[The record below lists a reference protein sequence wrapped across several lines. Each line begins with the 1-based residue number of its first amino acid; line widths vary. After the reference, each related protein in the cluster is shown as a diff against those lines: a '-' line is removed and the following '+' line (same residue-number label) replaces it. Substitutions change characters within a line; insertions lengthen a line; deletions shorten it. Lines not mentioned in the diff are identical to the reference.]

1 MNKKALRQAQD
12 KLRVGILGATG
23 MVGQRFASLLE
34 NHPWFEVVCVA
45 ASPQSAGKTYEEA
58 VAGRW
63 AMKSQIPDRIRNLKL
78 KAVEED
84 LENIAEEIDLAF
96 SAIDA
101 DKEKIKILE
110 ERYAA
115 AGVAVVSNNSAHR
128 WTEDVPMLIPEIN
141 SDHLRLVDIQRK
153 NRGWDNGLL
162 VVKPNCSLQ
171 SYLPVIYALQKF
183 GPKQVS
189 VTTLQAI
196 SGAGKTFESWPEMV
210 DNCIPFIKGEE
221 EKTEKE
227 PMKILGSIKNG
238 RLELA
243 AEPKISATCIRV
255 AASDGHMASVS
266 VQFSA
271 EGGSASGREKKPALQ
286 EIYNAIDNFQN
297 PLAGLDLPSAP
308 KQFIK
313 YFSEDDRPQTKLD
326 RDYENGMGITCGRFR
341 PVSDEGWKP
350 GSETSVASQ
359 SASQSEASRSSTTW
373 KFVALSHNTVRGAA
387 GGAVLIA
394 ELLYKKGYI

>member
-1 MNKKALRQAQD
+1 MNKKL
-12 KLRVGILGATG
+12 KVGILGATG
-23 MVGQRFASLLE
+23 MVGQRFITLLE
-34 NHPWFEVVCVA
+34 NHPWFEVACVA

-58 VAGRW
+58 VVGRW
-63 AMKSQIPDRIRNLKL
+63 AMHSKIPERVRGMKL

-84 LENIAEEIDLAF
+84 FDDIVKGVGLVF

-101 DKEKIKILE
+101 DKEKIKSLE
-110 ERYAA
+110 ERYAS
-115 AGVAVVSNNSAHR
+115 AGAAVVSNNSAHR

-141 SDHLRLVDIQRK
+141 ASHLELVDIQRK
-153 NRGWDNGLL
+153 NRNWTKGLL

-171 SYLPVIYALQKF
+171 SYLPVIYALQSF

-196 SGAGKTFESWPEMV
+196 SGAGKTFASWPEMA

-243 AEPKISATCIRV
+243 IEPKISATCIRV
-255 AASDGHMASVS
+255 PASDGHMASVS
-266 VQFSA
+266 VEF
-271 EGGSASGREKKPALQ
+271 EKKPTIE
-286 EIYNAIDNFQN
+286 EIFDAINHFEN
-297 PLAGLDLPSAP
+297 PLIGLSLPSAP

-313 YFSEDDRPQTKLD
+313 YFSEDDRPQTRID
-326 RDYENGMGITCGRFR
+326 RNYENGMGITCGRFR
-341 PVSDEGWKP
+341 EDGENG
-350 GSETSVASQ
+350 
-359 SASQSEASRSSTTW
+359 W

-387 GGAVLIA
+387 GGALLIA
-394 ELLYKKGYI
+394 ELLYKKGYLGNNS

>member
-1 MNKKALRQAQD
+1 MNNKKI
-12 KLRVGILGATG
+12 KVGILGATG
-23 MVGQRFASLLE
+23 MVGQRFITLLE

-45 ASPQSAGKTYEEA
+45 ASPKSAGKRYEEA
-58 VAGRW
+58 VAGRPGRAGW
-63 AMKSQIPDRIRNLKL
+63 AMKNPIPANVRYMRL

-84 LENIAEEIDLAF
+84 FDEIIKCVQLVF
-96 SAIDA
+96 SAIDM
-101 DKEKIKILE
+101 DKEKIKE
-110 ERYAA
+110 VEARYAA
-115 AGVAVVSNNSAHR
+115 EGVAVVSNNSAHR

-141 SDHLRLVDIQRK
+141 ADHLRLIDIQRK
-153 NRGWDNGLL
+153 NRGWNRGLL

-171 SYLPVIYALQKF
+171 AYLPVIFALQKF

-196 SGAGKTFESWPEMV
+196 SGAGKTFDMWPEMV

-227 PMKILGSIKNG
+227 PMKILGSIINSK
-238 RLELA
+238 LEIA

-266 VQFSA
+266 VNF
-271 EGGSASGREKKPALQ
+271 EKDPTLE
-286 EIYNAIDNFQN
+286 EIYGAIDNVPN
-297 PLAGLDLPSAP
+297 PLSGLGLPSAP
-308 KQFIK
+308 EKFIK
-313 YFSEDDRPQTKLD
+313 YFTEDDRPQTKLD
-326 RDYENGMGITCGRFR
+326 RDYENWMGITCGRFR
-341 PVSDEGWKP
+341 EDGDN
-350 GSETSVASQ
+350 G
-359 SASQSEASRSSTTW
+359 W

-394 ELLYKKGYI
+394 ELLYKKGYLSNNS

>member
-1 MNKKALRQAQD
+1 MENQ
-12 KLRVGILGATG
+12 KLRVGVLGATG
-23 MVGQRFASLLE
+23 MVGQRFISLLE

-63 AMKSQIPDRIRNLKL
+63 AMKTPIPSAVRNLKL

-84 LENIAEEIDLAF
+84 LEYIAKEVELVF

-101 DKEKIKILE
+101 DKDKIKSLE

-141 SDHLRLVDIQRK
+141 ADHLQLVDIQRK
-153 NRGWDNGLL
+153 NRGWDKGLL

-227 PMKILGSIKNG
+227 PMKILGSIANG
-238 RLELA
+238 KLELA

-266 VQFSA
+266 VA
-271 EGGSASGREKKPALQ
+271 LEKKSSLQ
-286 EIYNAIDNFQN
+286 EIVDAIDNFEN

-313 YFSEDDRPQTKLD
+313 YFPEDDRPQTRLD

-341 PVSDEGWKP
+341 PVPEDGWKP
-350 GSETSVASQ
+350 GSETSVVLQ
-359 SASQSEASRSSTTW
+359 SASQSEANRSSTTW

-394 ELLYKKGYI
+394 ELLYKKGYLNQ